1 MGPGA
6 SVVVVGASVVVV
18 GASVVVVG
26 ASVVVVGGR
35 VVVVVGGRVVVV
47 VGGRVVVGLSVVGG
61 AVVGAAVVAGM
72 GLAGGAGAGGELG
85 VGAAGVVFVGKR
97 RVSFEKK
104 FLSFAFDSGLVV
116 VVCLMDVVGRFVDSG
131 VAAMVVSASTEVG
144 TSRSLSE
151 AGRSVVAWRV
161 VGGDVSVA
169 RSATSGG
176 AET

>member
-35 VVVVVGGRVVVV
+35 VVV
-47 VGGRVVVGLSVVGG
+47 VVGG